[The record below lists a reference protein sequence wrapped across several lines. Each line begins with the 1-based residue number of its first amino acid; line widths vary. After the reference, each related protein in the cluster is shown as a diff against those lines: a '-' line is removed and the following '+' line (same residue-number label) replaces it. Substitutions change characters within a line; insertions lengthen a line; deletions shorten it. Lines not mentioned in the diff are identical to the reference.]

1 MCVEDII
8 EKHTLPVENGKSYY
22 IFHDIDYLKNIILQT
37 VENPDERRRHR
48 KHRGRSVLLK
58 SYPEQVGIHG
68 FTGGPCYKILV
79 ILQNTNNQ
87 IITAY
92 PTL

>member
-8 EKHTLPVENGKSYY
+8 EKHTLPVENGKIYY
-22 IFHDIDYLKNIILQT
+22 ISHGIDYLKYIILQT
-37 VENPDERRRHR
+37 VENPDERRHHH

-58 SYPEQVGIHG
+58 SFPEQVGIHG

>member
-37 VENPDERRRHR
+37 VENRTKDDII
-48 KHRGRSVLLK
+48 VN
-58 SYPEQVGIHG
+58 I
-68 FTGGPCYKILV
+68 GGEVSSWKATPSK
-79 ILQNTNNQ
+79 
-87 IITAY
+87 
-92 PTL
+92 